1 MKEPV
6 KTGSFF
12 MVDADDFDYRYA
24 CPGGSSVRFN
34 IAVKGFSRY
43 LNHILL
49 AFDGGVSPL

>member
-6 KTGSFF
+6 NAGSFF
-12 MVDADDFDYRYA
+12 IPM
-24 CPGGSSVRFN
+24 SVVRSGYSL
-34 IAVKGFSRY
+34 IAVTGFSRY